1 MRKVFFE
8 EDEMRVISMFD
19 TTSREKALAALE
31 NVLSF
36 TREDADLSAVVISAV
51 EKLKRISDLEFDQ
64 LDFEIYRLETEEEDE

>member
-36 TREDADLSAVVISAV
+36 TR
-51 EKLKRISDLEFDQ
+51 
-64 LDFEIYRLETEEEDE
+64 